1 MKRLRLSN
9 TIRIYDLETD
19 KYFDEKVFGEWFL
32 KWLYQS
38 RSGSLLGFLF
48 TKLPFSMMYGALK
61 SSVSSKAQIQDFIQT
76 YEIEMDEFKSDSEY
90 KCFNDFFIR
99 EFKSG
104 VRSFDLSLDSFPAFC
119 EGRYLV
125 YNSSQKTNIK
135 NTIIDPF
142 ELISPTDGAD
152 FISGQVIVAR
162 LAPVDY
168 HRYHYPDD
176 GVIERQYDVDGL
188 LNSVTPYALASKPDV
203 LVTNKRRITILKTEE
218 FGRIAYIEVG
228 ALTVGTIKQ
237 THHDTQF
244 KRGQEKGYF
253 LFGGSTVV
261 ILTEKKVIDFD
272 SKILEN
278 SKKGIESFVKLG
290 RPLGKKR
297 NL

>member
-38 RSGSLLGFLF
+38 RSGSLLAFLF
-48 TKLPFSMMYGALK
+48 TKLPFSKVYGGLK
-61 SSVSSKAQIQDFIQT
+61 SSVSSKGQIKDFIQT

-90 KCFNDFFIR
+90 SCFNDFFIR

-104 VRSFDLSLDSFPAFC
+104 VRNFDLSPESFPAFC

-125 YNSSQKTNIK
+125 YNSSQKTSIK
-135 NTIIDPF
+135 NTIIDPVK
-142 ELISPTDGAD
+142 LISPSDGAD
-152 FISGQVIVAR
+152 FLSGQVIVAR

-176 GVIERQYDVDGL
+176 GVNERQYDIDGL

-203 LVTNKRRITILKTEE
+203 LVTNKRRITILNTEN
-218 FGRIAYIEVG
+218 FGRIAYVEVG
-228 ALTVGTIKQ
+228 ALTVGTIQQ

-244 KRGQEKGYF
+244 QRGEEKGYF

-290 RPLGKKR
+290 RSLGKKR